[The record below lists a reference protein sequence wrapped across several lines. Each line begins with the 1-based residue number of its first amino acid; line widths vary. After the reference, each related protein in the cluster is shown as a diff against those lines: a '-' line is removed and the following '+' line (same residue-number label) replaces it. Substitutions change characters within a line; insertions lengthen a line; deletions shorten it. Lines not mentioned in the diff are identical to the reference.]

1 MKEIYG
7 PASYDTESSTPEVI
21 AYLVKDV
28 DDVLALINKTKRW
41 ADMDAFDDD
50 EVLNEHLVEFGVRPS
65 GEPVIAVVRTN
76 DEHSCLCFTYINKAM
91 FEE

>member
-7 PASYDTESSTPEVI
+7 PASYDTESSNPEVI

-28 DDVLALINKTKRW
+28 DDVLELINKTKRW
-41 ADMDAFDDD
+41 ADMGEFDDV

-65 GEPVIAVVRTN
+65 GEPVIAVVRAN
-76 DEHSCLCFTYINKAM
+76 DEYNSLRFTYISKDM
-91 FEE
+91 FEV